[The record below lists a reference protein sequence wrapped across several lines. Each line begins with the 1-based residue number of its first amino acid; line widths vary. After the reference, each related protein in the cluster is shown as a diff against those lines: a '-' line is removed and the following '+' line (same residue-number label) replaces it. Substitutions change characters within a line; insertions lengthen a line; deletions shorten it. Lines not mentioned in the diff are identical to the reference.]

1 MKKFKLIALILLLGS
16 VASCGKESISN
27 STISS
32 TSDKKTDISST
43 NKAETI
49 DDKFDK
55 LLSDMA
61 YGYRFKTTATTLTS
75 DGYSNY
81 CLDIGVKDNGYEFI
95 RYDSKQNQE
104 ADRNSVYVEYFYS
117 YDPEAFTPLVSMP
130 MLDISNKIDYY
141 PYTINGKNLEWSD
154 SGYQNMFTYFEKDN
168 YLDDE
173 GTYTL
178 DVEDDYVKTYL
189 PLLAT
194 QFLHEYTRTIK
205 EFSFIYN
212 KDNDGFDVNIVFNPI
227 TGSFSNT
234 ELEIQGQVIPG
245 DDFEFKQAEYTK
257 TGEEKEELNQVF
269 SKLKNNKYSF
279 VDTTYSIDENS
290 NKTVESKYSGKTD
303 GSSLILESETSMSK
317 MNFLYK
323 NVGNNQIQQAN
334 KLGNDYY
341 AYGSV
346 INSSITPLLPSFDMS
361 SIFFNKT
368 DDNKYVYD
376 GRANFLKTKTYNFS
390 GEGLAVTSMNVT
402 FDDDSVLFEIGFDK
416 STNIEE
422 IKYTF
427 LNESNI
433 ADSIEIKTDCSD
445 VKLSTLLEGYSKAL
459 IGLEELIGGKDNLN
473 LIPVVGGRQSVAGL
487 YYSDGVDGDGEET
500 KEKYYGIE
508 YRLIGISGSEQIK
521 LYETKLTEAGFIATK
536 TQGTHF
542 SGDLFTKEIQVN
554 GNTKTLRLEVAS
566 GTTYQTLAIAIDVA
580 QNKTGLSV

>member
-16 VASCGKESISN
+16 VASCGKESVSN

-32 TSDKKTDISST
+32 TSDKKTNISST
-43 NKAETI
+43 KKPETI

-117 YDPEAFTPLVSMP
+117 YDPEALTPLVSMP

-303 GSSLILESETSMSK
+303 GSSLILESETSTSK

-334 KLGNDYY
+334 KLGNYYY

-508 YRLIGISGSEQIK
+508 YRLIGTSGLEQIN
-521 LYETKLTEAGFIATK
+521 LYETKLIEAGFIATK

-554 GNTKTLRLEVAS
+554 GDTNTLRLEVAS

-580 QNKTGLSV
+580 

>member
-43 NKAETI
+43 KKPETI

-245 DDFEFKQAEYTK
+245 DDFEFKQAEYIK

-303 GSSLILESETSMSK
+303 GSSLIFESETSTSK

-376 GRANFLKTKTYNFS
+376 GRANFLKTNTYNFS

-433 ADSIEIKTDCSD
+433 ADSIEIKTDCSN
-445 VKLSTLLEGYSKAL
+445 VKLSTLLEGYSKVL
-459 IGLEELIGGKDNLN
+459 IGLEGLIGGKDNLN

-508 YRLIGISGSEQIK
+508 YRLIGISGLEQIK
-521 LYETKLTEAGFIATK
+521 LYETKLIEAGFIATK

-554 GNTKTLRLEVAS
+554 GETKTLRLEVAS

-580 QNKTGLSV
+580 

>member
-43 NKAETI
+43 KKPETI

-141 PYTINGKNLEWSD
+141 PYTINGKNLEWYD

-173 GTYTL
+173 DTYTL

-245 DDFEFKQAEYTK
+245 DDFEFRQAEYIK

-303 GSSLILESETSMSK
+303 GSSLIFESETSTSK

-376 GRANFLKTKTYNFS
+376 GRANFLKTNTYNFS

-402 FDDDSVLFEIGFDK
+402 FDDDLVLFEIGFDK

-445 VKLSTLLEGYSKAL
+445 VKLSTLLEGYSKVL

-487 YYSDGVDGDGEET
+487 YYSDGVDGEET

-508 YRLIGISGSEQIK
+508 YRLIGISGSEQIN
-521 LYETKLTEAGFIATK
+521 LYETKLIEAGLIATK

-554 GNTKTLRLEVAS
+554 GETKTLRLEVAS

-580 QNKTGLSV
+580 

>member
-32 TSDKKTDISST
+32 TLDKKTDISST
-43 NKAETI
+43 KKPETI

-117 YDPEAFTPLVSMP
+117 YDPEALTPLVSMP

-376 GRANFLKTKTYNFS
+376 CRANFLKTKTYNFS

-508 YRLIGISGSEQIK
+508 YRLIGISGSEQIN
-521 LYETKLTEAGFIATK
+521 LYETKLIEAGFIATK

-554 GNTKTLRLEVAS
+554 GETKTLRLEVAS

-580 QNKTGLSV
+580 

>member
-43 NKAETI
+43 KKPETI
-49 DDKFDK
+49 DDKFNK

-141 PYTINGKNLEWSD
+141 PYTINGKNLEWYD

-245 DDFEFKQAEYTK
+245 DDFEFRQAEYTK

-269 SKLKNNKYSF
+269 SKLKNNKYFF

-303 GSSLILESETSMSK
+303 GSSLILESETSTSK

-376 GRANFLKTKTYNFS
+376 GRANFLKTNTYNFS

-402 FDDDSVLFEIGFDK
+402 FDDDSVLFEIGFDG

-422 IKYTF
+422 VKYTF

-445 VKLSTLLEGYSKAL
+445 VKLSTLLEGYSKVL
-459 IGLEELIGGKDNLN
+459 IRLEELIGGKDNLN

-521 LYETKLTEAGFIATK
+521 LYETKLVEAGFIATK

-580 QNKTGLSV
+580 

>member
-43 NKAETI
+43 KKTETI

-117 YDPEAFTPLVSMP
+117 YDPEALTPLVSMP

-141 PYTINGKNLEWSD
+141 PYTINGKNLEWYD

-178 DVEDDYVKTYL
+178 DVDDDYVKTYL

-290 NKTVESKYSGKTD
+290 NKTVESKYLGKTD
-303 GSSLILESETSMSK
+303 GSSLILESETSTSK

-346 INSSITPLLPSFDMS
+346 IYSSITPLLPSFDMS
-361 SIFFNKT
+361 SIFFNKIE
-368 DDNKYVYD
+368 DNKYVYD

-390 GEGLAVTSMNVT
+390 GEGLAVTSMDVT

-508 YRLIGISGSEQIK
+508 YRLIGIIGSEQIN
-521 LYETKLTEAGFIATK
+521 LYETKLIEAGFIATK

-554 GNTKTLRLEVAS
+554 GETKTLRLEVAS

-580 QNKTGLSV
+580 

>member
-43 NKAETI
+43 KKPETI

-212 KDNDGFDVNIVFNPI
+212 KDNDGFDVDIVFNPI

-303 GSSLILESETSMSK
+303 GSSLILESETSTSK

-402 FDDDSVLFEIGFDK
+402 LDDDSVLFEIGFDK

-508 YRLIGISGSEQIK
+508 YRLIGTSGLEQIN
-521 LYETKLTEAGFIATK
+521 LYETKLIEAGFIATK

-554 GNTKTLRLEVAS
+554 GETKTLRLEVAS
-566 GTTYQTLAIAIDVA
+566 RTTYQTLAIAIDVA
-580 QNKTGLSV
+580 

>member
-43 NKAETI
+43 KKPETI

-141 PYTINGKNLEWSD
+141 PYTINGKNLEWYD

-234 ELEIQGQVIPG
+234 ELEIEGQVIPG
-245 DDFEFKQAEYTK
+245 DDFEFRQAEYIK

-303 GSSLILESETSMSK
+303 GSSLIFESETSTSK

-376 GRANFLKTKTYNFS
+376 GRANFLKTNTYNFS

-445 VKLSTLLEGYSKAL
+445 VKLSTLLEGYSKVL
-459 IGLEELIGGKDNLN
+459 IRLEELIGGKDNLN

-508 YRLIGISGSEQIK
+508 YRLIGISGLEQIK
-521 LYETKLTEAGFIATK
+521 LYETKLIEAGFIATK

-554 GNTKTLRLEVAS
+554 GDTKTLRLEVAS

-580 QNKTGLSV
+580 

>member
-32 TSDKKTDISST
+32 ASNKKTDISST
-43 NKAETI
+43 KKTETI

-245 DDFEFKQAEYTK
+245 DDFEFRQAEYTK

-303 GSSLILESETSMSK
+303 GSSLIFESETSTSK

-422 IKYTF
+422 VKYTF

-445 VKLSTLLEGYSKAL
+445 VKLSTLLEGYSKVL

-508 YRLIGISGSEQIK
+508 YRLIGISGSEQIN
-521 LYETKLTEAGFIATK
+521 LYETKLIDAGFIATK

-554 GNTKTLRLEVAS
+554 DETKSLRLEVAS

-580 QNKTGLSV
+580 

>member
-16 VASCGKESISN
+16 VASCGKESTSN

-43 NKAETI
+43 NKTETI

-104 ADRNSVYVEYFYS
+104 ADRNSAYVEYFYS

-141 PYTINGKNLEWSD
+141 PYTINGKNLEWYD

-212 KDNDGFDVNIVFNPI
+212 KDNDGFDVDIVFNPI

-303 GSSLILESETSMSK
+303 GSSLILESETSTSK

-376 GRANFLKTKTYNFS
+376 GRANFIKTKTYNFS

-422 IKYTF
+422 IKYIF

-521 LYETKLTEAGFIATK
+521 LYETKLVEAGFIATK
-536 TQGTHF
+536 IQGTHF

-580 QNKTGLSV
+580 

>member
-32 TSDKKTDISST
+32 TLDKKTDISST
-43 NKAETI
+43 KKTETI

-117 YDPEAFTPLVSMP
+117 YDPEALTPLVSMP

-257 TGEEKEELNQVF
+257 PGEEKEELNQVF

-303 GSSLILESETSMSK
+303 GSSLILESETSTSK

-508 YRLIGISGSEQIK
+508 YRLIGTSGLEQIN
-521 LYETKLTEAGFIATK
+521 LYEAKLIEAGFIATK

-554 GNTKTLRLEVAS
+554 GETKTLRLEVAS

-580 QNKTGLSV
+580 

>member
-43 NKAETI
+43 KKPETI
-49 DDKFDK
+49 DDKFNK

-178 DVEDDYVKTYL
+178 DAEDDYVKTYL

-205 EFSFIYN
+205 GFSFIYN

-303 GSSLILESETSMSK
+303 GSSLIFESETSTSK

-376 GRANFLKTKTYNFS
+376 GRANFLKTHTYNFS

-402 FDDDSVLFEIGFDK
+402 FDDDSVLFEIGFDG

-422 IKYTF
+422 VKYTF

-445 VKLSTLLEGYSKAL
+445 VKLSTLLEGYSKVL
-459 IGLEELIGGKDNLN
+459 IGLEGLIGGKDNLN

-508 YRLIGISGSEQIK
+508 YRLIGISGLEQIN
-521 LYETKLTEAGFIATK
+521 LYETKLIEAGFIATK

-554 GNTKTLRLEVAS
+554 GDTKTLRLEVAS

-580 QNKTGLSV
+580 

>member
-32 TSDKKTDISST
+32 TSDKKNDISST
-43 NKAETI
+43 NKTETI

-178 DVEDDYVKTYL
+178 DAEDDYVKTYL

-245 DDFEFKQAEYTK
+245 DDFEFKQAEYIK
-257 TGEEKEELNQVF
+257 TDEEKEELNQVF

-303 GSSLILESETSMSK
+303 GSSLILESETSTSK

-346 INSSITPLLPSFDMS
+346 VNSSITPLLPSFDMS

-508 YRLIGISGSEQIK
+508 YRLIGTSGSEQIN
-521 LYETKLTEAGFIATK
+521 LYETKLIEAGFIATK

-554 GNTKTLRLEVAS
+554 GETKTLRLEVAS

-580 QNKTGLSV
+580 

>member
-32 TSDKKTDISST
+32 TSDKKNDISST
-43 NKAETI
+43 NKTETI

-178 DVEDDYVKTYL
+178 DAEDDYVKTYL

-245 DDFEFKQAEYTK
+245 DDFEFKQAEYIK
-257 TGEEKEELNQVF
+257 TDEEKEELNQVF

-303 GSSLILESETSMSK
+303 GSSLILESETSTSK

-361 SIFFNKT
+361 SIFFNKI

-459 IGLEELIGGKDNLN
+459 IGLEELIGGRDNLN

-487 YYSDGVDGDGEET
+487 YYSDGVDDGGEET

-508 YRLIGISGSEQIK
+508 YRLIGIIGSEQIN

-566 GTTYQTLAIAIDVA
+566 GTTYQTLVIAIDVA
-580 QNKTGLSV
+580 

>member
-43 NKAETI
+43 KKTETI

-117 YDPEAFTPLVSMP
+117 YDPEALTPLVSMP

-141 PYTINGKNLEWSD
+141 PYTINGKNLEWYD

-290 NKTVESKYSGKTD
+290 NKTVESKYSGKID
-303 GSSLILESETSMSK
+303 GSSLILESETSTSK

-334 KLGNDYY
+334 KLGNYYY

-508 YRLIGISGSEQIK
+508 YRLIGIIGSEQIN
-521 LYETKLTEAGFIATK
+521 LYETKLIEAGFIATK

-554 GNTKTLRLEVAS
+554 GDTKTLRLEVAS

-580 QNKTGLSV
+580 

>member
-43 NKAETI
+43 KKPETI

-141 PYTINGKNLEWSD
+141 PYTINGKNLEWYD

-234 ELEIQGQVIPG
+234 ELEIQGQIIPG

-257 TGEEKEELNQVF
+257 IGEEKEELNQVF

-376 GRANFLKTKTYNFS
+376 GRANFLKTNTYNFS

-445 VKLSTLLEGYSKAL
+445 VKLSTLLEGYSKVL
-459 IGLEELIGGKDNLN
+459 IRLEELIGGKDNLN

-508 YRLIGISGSEQIK
+508 YRLIGISGLEQIK
-521 LYETKLTEAGFIATK
+521 LYETKLIEAGFIATK

-554 GNTKTLRLEVAS
+554 GDTKTLRLEVAS
-566 GTTYQTLAIAIDVA
+566 GTAYQTLAIAIDVA
-580 QNKTGLSV
+580 

>member
-32 TSDKKTDISST
+32 TSDKRTDISST
-43 NKAETI
+43 KKPETI

-141 PYTINGKNLEWSD
+141 PYTINGKNLEWYD

-173 GTYTL
+173 DTYTL

-245 DDFEFKQAEYTK
+245 DDFEFKQVEYTK

-303 GSSLILESETSMSK
+303 GSSLILESETSTSK

-346 INSSITPLLPSFDMS
+346 INSYITHYFHHLICLLYSLIRLM
-361 SIFFNKT
+361 II
-368 DDNKYVYD
+368 
-376 GRANFLKTKTYNFS
+376 
-390 GEGLAVTSMNVT
+390 SMYMMV
-402 FDDDSVLFEIGFDK
+402 
-416 STNIEE
+416 
-422 IKYTF
+422 
-427 LNESNI
+427 
-433 ADSIEIKTDCSD
+433 
-445 VKLSTLLEGYSKAL
+445 
-459 IGLEELIGGKDNLN
+459 
-473 LIPVVGGRQSVAGL
+473 
-487 YYSDGVDGDGEET
+487 
-500 KEKYYGIE
+500 
-508 YRLIGISGSEQIK
+508 EQI
-521 LYETKLTEAGFIATK
+521 
-536 TQGTHF
+536 
-542 SGDLFTKEIQVN
+542 S
-554 GNTKTLRLEVAS
+554 
-566 GTTYQTLAIAIDVA
+566 
-580 QNKTGLSV
+580 

>member
-43 NKAETI
+43 KKTETI

-141 PYTINGKNLEWSD
+141 PYTINGKNLEWYD

-303 GSSLILESETSMSK
+303 GSSLIFESETSTSK

-376 GRANFLKTKTYNFS
+376 GRANFLKTNTYNFS

-445 VKLSTLLEGYSKAL
+445 VKLSTLLEGYSKVL
-459 IGLEELIGGKDNLN
+459 IRLEELIGGKDNLN

-508 YRLIGISGSEQIK
+508 YRLIGISGSEQIN
-521 LYETKLTEAGFIATK
+521 LYETKLIKVGFIATK

-554 GNTKTLRLEVAS
+554 GDTKTLRLEVAS

-580 QNKTGLSV
+580 

>member
-32 TSDKKTDISST
+32 TSDRKTDISST
-43 NKAETI
+43 KKTETI

-117 YDPEAFTPLVSMP
+117 YNPEALTPLVSMP

-173 GTYTL
+173 CIYTL

-303 GSSLILESETSMSK
+303 GSSLILESETSTSK

-368 DDNKYVYD
+368 EDNKYAYD

-427 LNESNI
+427 LNESNV

-521 LYETKLTEAGFIATK
+521 LYETKLIEAGFIATK

-554 GNTKTLRLEVAS
+554 GDTKTLRLEVAS

-580 QNKTGLSV
+580 

>member
-43 NKAETI
+43 KKTETI

-117 YDPEAFTPLVSMP
+117 YDPEVLTPLVSMP

-141 PYTINGKNLEWSD
+141 PYTINSKNLEWYD

-303 GSSLILESETSMSK
+303 GSSLILESETSTSK

-376 GRANFLKTKTYNFS
+376 GRANFLKTNTYNFS

-433 ADSIEIKTDCSD
+433 ANSIEIKTDCSD

-508 YRLIGISGSEQIK
+508 YRLIGISGLEQIN
-521 LYETKLTEAGFIATK
+521 LYETKLIEAGFIATK

-554 GNTKTLRLEVAS
+554 GDTKTLRLEVAS

-580 QNKTGLSV
+580 

>member
-43 NKAETI
+43 KKPETI
-49 DDKFDK
+49 DDKFNK

-303 GSSLILESETSMSK
+303 GSSLIFESETSTSK

-323 NVGNNQIQQAN
+323 NVGKNQIQQAN

-376 GRANFLKTKTYNFS
+376 GRANFLKTNTYNFS

-402 FDDDSVLFEIGFDK
+402 FDDDSVLFEIGFDG

-422 IKYTF
+422 VKYTF

-445 VKLSTLLEGYSKAL
+445 VKLSTLLEGYSKVL

-521 LYETKLTEAGFIATK
+521 LYETKLIEAGFIATK

-554 GNTKTLRLEVAS
+554 GDTKTLRLEVAS
-566 GTTYQTLAIAIDVA
+566 GTTYQTLAMAIDVA
-580 QNKTGLSV
+580 

>member
-32 TSDKKTDISST
+32 TLDKKTDISST
-43 NKAETI
+43 NKTETI

-303 GSSLILESETSMSK
+303 GSSLILESETSTSK

-433 ADSIEIKTDCSD
+433 ADSIEIKTDCSN

-473 LIPVVGGRQSVAGL
+473 LIPVVGRRQSVAGL

-508 YRLIGISGSEQIK
+508 YRLIGISGSEQIN
-521 LYETKLTEAGFIATK
+521 LYETKLIEAGFIATK

-554 GNTKTLRLEVAS
+554 GDTKTLRLEVAS

-580 QNKTGLSV
+580 

>member
-43 NKAETI
+43 NKIETI

-154 SGYQNMFTYFEKDN
+154 SGYQNIFTYFEKDN

-173 GTYTL
+173 GTYIL

-212 KDNDGFDVNIVFNPI
+212 KDNDGFDVDIVFNPI

-269 SKLKNNKYSF
+269 SKLKNNKFSF

-303 GSSLILESETSMSK
+303 GSSLILESETSTSK

-433 ADSIEIKTDCSD
+433 ADSIEIKTDCSN

-508 YRLIGISGSEQIK
+508 YRLIGISGLEQIN
-521 LYETKLTEAGFIATK
+521 LYETKLIEAGFIATK

-580 QNKTGLSV
+580 

>member
-32 TSDKKTDISST
+32 TLDKKTDISST
-43 NKAETI
+43 NKTETI

-141 PYTINGKNLEWSD
+141 PYTINGKNLEWYD

-173 GTYTL
+173 DTYTL

-212 KDNDGFDVNIVFNPI
+212 KDIDGFDVNIVFNPI
-227 TGSFSNT
+227 AGSFSNT
-234 ELEIQGQVIPG
+234 ELEIEGQVIPG

-303 GSSLILESETSMSK
+303 GSSLILESETSTSK

-376 GRANFLKTKTYNFS
+376 GRANFLKTNTYNFS

-402 FDDDSVLFEIGFDK
+402 FDDDSVLFEIGFDG

-422 IKYTF
+422 VKYTF

-445 VKLSTLLEGYSKAL
+445 VKLSTLLEGYSKVL

-521 LYETKLTEAGFIATK
+521 LYETKLVEAGFIATK

-554 GNTKTLRLEVAS
+554 GDTKTLRLEVAS

-580 QNKTGLSV
+580 

>member
-43 NKAETI
+43 KKPETI
-49 DDKFDK
+49 DDKFNK

-141 PYTINGKNLEWSD
+141 PYTINGKNLEWYD

-212 KDNDGFDVNIVFNPI
+212 KDDDGFDVNIVFNPI

-245 DDFEFKQAEYTK
+245 DDFEFKQAEYIK

-303 GSSLILESETSMSK
+303 GSSLILESETSTSK

-346 INSSITPLLPSFDMS
+346 INSSIAPLLPSFDMS

-376 GRANFLKTKTYNFS
+376 GRANFLKTNTYNFS

-402 FDDDSVLFEIGFDK
+402 FDDDSVLFEIGFDG

-422 IKYTF
+422 VKYTF

-445 VKLSTLLEGYSKAL
+445 VKLSTLLEGYSKVL

-508 YRLIGISGSEQIK
+508 YRLIGISGLEQIK
-521 LYETKLTEAGFIATK
+521 LYETKLVEAGFIATK

-580 QNKTGLSV
+580 

>member
-43 NKAETI
+43 KKPETI

-141 PYTINGKNLEWSD
+141 PYTINGKNLEWYD

-245 DDFEFKQAEYTK
+245 DDFEFRQAEYIK

-303 GSSLILESETSMSK
+303 GSSLILESETSTSK

-376 GRANFLKTKTYNFS
+376 GRANFLKTNTYNFS

-402 FDDDSVLFEIGFDK
+402 FDDDSVLFEIGFDG

-445 VKLSTLLEGYSKAL
+445 VKLSTLLEGYSKVL
-459 IGLEELIGGKDNLN
+459 IRLEELIGGKDNLN

-487 YYSDGVDGDGEET
+487 YYSDGVDNDGEKT

-521 LYETKLTEAGFIATK
+521 LYETKLIEASFIATK

-542 SGDLFTKEIQVN
+542 SGDLLTKEIQVN
-554 GNTKTLRLEVAS
+554 GDTKTLRLEVAS

-580 QNKTGLSV
+580 

>member
-16 VASCGKESISN
+16 VVSCGKESISN

-43 NKAETI
+43 KKPETI
-49 DDKFDK
+49 DDKFNK

-117 YDPEAFTPLVSMP
+117 YDPETFTPLVSMP

-141 PYTINGKNLEWSD
+141 PYTINGKNLEWYD

-303 GSSLILESETSMSK
+303 GSSLILESETSTSK

-376 GRANFLKTKTYNFS
+376 GRANFLKTNTYNFS

-445 VKLSTLLEGYSKAL
+445 VKLSTLLEGYSKVL

-521 LYETKLTEAGFIATK
+521 LYETKLIEASFIATK

-554 GNTKTLRLEVAS
+554 GDTKTLRLEVAS

-580 QNKTGLSV
+580 

>member
-43 NKAETI
+43 KKPETI

-173 GTYTL
+173 DTYTL

-205 EFSFIYN
+205 GFSFIYN

-303 GSSLILESETSMSK
+303 GSSLIFESETSTSK

-334 KLGNDYY
+334 KLVNDYY

-376 GRANFLKTKTYNFS
+376 GRANFLKTNTYNFS

-422 IKYTF
+422 VKYTF

-433 ADSIEIKTDCSD
+433 ADSIEIKTDCSN
-445 VKLSTLLEGYSKAL
+445 VELSTLLEGYSKVL
-459 IGLEELIGGKDNLN
+459 IGLEGLIGGKDNLN

-487 YYSDGVDGDGEET
+487 YYSDGVDNDGEET

-521 LYETKLTEAGFIATK
+521 LYETKLIDASFIATK

-554 GNTKTLRLEVAS
+554 GETKTLRLEVAS

-580 QNKTGLSV
+580 

>member
-32 TSDKKTDISST
+32 ALDKKTDISST
-43 NKAETI
+43 KKTETI

-117 YDPEAFTPLVSMP
+117 YDPEVFTPLVSMP

-212 KDNDGFDVNIVFNPI
+212 KDNDGFDVDIVFNPI

-257 TGEEKEELNQVF
+257 TGEEKEEMNQVF

-303 GSSLILESETSMSK
+303 GSSLILESETSTSK

-433 ADSIEIKTDCSD
+433 ADSIEIKTDCSN

-487 YYSDGVDGDGEET
+487 YYSDGVDDDGEET

-508 YRLIGISGSEQIK
+508 YRLIGIIGSEQIN
-521 LYETKLTEAGFIATK
+521 LYETKLIEAGFIATK

-542 SGDLFTKEIQVN
+542 SGDLFTKEIRVN
-554 GNTKTLRLEVAS
+554 GETKTLRLEVAS

-580 QNKTGLSV
+580 

>member
-32 TSDKKTDISST
+32 TLDKKTDISST
-43 NKAETI
+43 KKTETI

-117 YDPEAFTPLVSMP
+117 YDSEAFTPLVSMP

-303 GSSLILESETSMSK
+303 GSSLIFESETSMSK

-376 GRANFLKTKTYNFS
+376 GRANFLKTNTYNFS
-390 GEGLAVTSMNVT
+390 GEGLAVTSMNVI

-427 LNESNI
+427 MNESNI

-445 VKLSTLLEGYSKAL
+445 VKLSTLLEGYSKVL

-508 YRLIGISGSEQIK
+508 YRLIGISGSEQIN
-521 LYETKLTEAGFIATK
+521 LYETKLIEAGFIATK

-554 GNTKTLRLEVAS
+554 GDTKTLRLEVAS

-580 QNKTGLSV
+580 

>member
-43 NKAETI
+43 NKTETI

-178 DVEDDYVKTYL
+178 DAEDDYVKTYL

-303 GSSLILESETSMSK
+303 GSSLILESETSTSK

-376 GRANFLKTKTYNFS
+376 GRANFLKTNTYNFS

-445 VKLSTLLEGYSKAL
+445 VKLSTLLEGYSKVL
-459 IGLEELIGGKDNLN
+459 IGLEGLIGGKDNLN

-487 YYSDGVDGDGEET
+487 YYSDGVDGEET

-521 LYETKLTEAGFIATK
+521 LYETKLIEAGFIATK

-554 GNTKTLRLEVAS
+554 GETKTLRLEVAS

-580 QNKTGLSV
+580 

>member
-43 NKAETI
+43 KKTETI

-117 YDPEAFTPLVSMP
+117 YDPEVLTPLVSMP

-141 PYTINGKNLEWSD
+141 PYTINGKNLEWYD

-303 GSSLILESETSMSK
+303 GSSLILESETSTSK

-346 INSSITPLLPSFDMS
+346 INSSITSLLPSFDMS

-368 DDNKYVYD
+368 EDNKYVYD

-416 STNIEE
+416 STNIEG

-433 ADSIEIKTDCSD
+433 ANSIEIKTDCSD

-508 YRLIGISGSEQIK
+508 YRLIGTSGSEQIN
-521 LYETKLTEAGFIATK
+521 LYETKLIEAGFIATK

-554 GNTKTLRLEVAS
+554 GETKTLRLEVAS

-580 QNKTGLSV
+580 

>member
-32 TSDKKTDISST
+32 TLDKKTDISST
-43 NKAETI
+43 KKPETI

-141 PYTINGKNLEWSD
+141 PYTINGKNLEWYD

-173 GTYTL
+173 DTYTL

-245 DDFEFKQAEYTK
+245 DDFEFKQAEYIK
-257 TGEEKEELNQVF
+257 TGEKKEELNQVF

-303 GSSLILESETSMSK
+303 GSSLIFESETSTSK

-376 GRANFLKTKTYNFS
+376 GRANFLKTNTYNFS

-402 FDDDSVLFEIGFDK
+402 FDDDSVLFEIGFDG

-433 ADSIEIKTDCSD
+433 ANSIEIKTDCSD
-445 VKLSTLLEGYSKAL
+445 VKLSTLLEGYSKVL

-487 YYSDGVDGDGEET
+487 YYSDGVDNDGEET

-508 YRLIGISGSEQIK
+508 YRLIGISGLEQIK
-521 LYETKLTEAGFIATK
+521 LYETKLIEASFIATK
-536 TQGTHF
+536 TQGTYF

-580 QNKTGLSV
+580 

>member
-43 NKAETI
+43 KKAETI

-141 PYTINGKNLEWSD
+141 PYTINGKNLEWYD

-303 GSSLILESETSMSK
+303 GSSLIFESETSTSK

-376 GRANFLKTKTYNFS
+376 GRANFLKTNTYNFS

-402 FDDDSVLFEIGFDK
+402 FDDDSVLFEIGFDG

-433 ADSIEIKTDCSD
+433 ANSIEIKTDCSN
-445 VKLSTLLEGYSKAL
+445 VKLSTLLEGYSKVL

-521 LYETKLTEAGFIATK
+521 LYETKLIEAGFIATK

-542 SGDLFTKEIQVN
+542 SGDLLTKEIQVN
-554 GNTKTLRLEVAS
+554 GDTKTLRLEVAS

-580 QNKTGLSV
+580 

>member
-43 NKAETI
+43 KKPETI

-117 YDPEAFTPLVSMP
+117 YDSEAFTPLVSMP

-141 PYTINGKNLEWSD
+141 PYTINGKNLEWYD

-290 NKTVESKYSGKTD
+290 NKIVESKYSGKTD
-303 GSSLILESETSMSK
+303 GYSLIFESETSTSK

-376 GRANFLKTKTYNFS
+376 GRANFLKTNTYNFS

-445 VKLSTLLEGYSKAL
+445 VKLSTLLEGYSKVL

-521 LYETKLTEAGFIATK
+521 LYETKLIEASFIATK

-580 QNKTGLSV
+580 

>member
-43 NKAETI
+43 KKPETI

-141 PYTINGKNLEWSD
+141 PYTINGKNLEWYD

-173 GTYTL
+173 DTYTL

-245 DDFEFKQAEYTK
+245 DDFEFRQAEYTK

-303 GSSLILESETSMSK
+303 GSSLILESETSTSK

-368 DDNKYVYD
+368 DNKYVYD
-376 GRANFLKTKTYNFS
+376 GRANFLKTNTYNFS

-402 FDDDSVLFEIGFDK
+402 FDDDSVLFEIGFDG

-422 IKYTF
+422 VKYTF

-445 VKLSTLLEGYSKAL
+445 VKLSTLLEGYSKVL

-508 YRLIGISGSEQIK
+508 YRLIGISGLEQIK
-521 LYETKLTEAGFIATK
+521 LYETKLIEAGFIATK

-580 QNKTGLSV
+580 

>member
-81 CLDIGVKDNGYEFI
+81 CLDIGIKDNGYEFI

-117 YDPEAFTPLVSMP
+117 YDPEVLTPLVSMP

-269 SKLKNNKYSF
+269 SKLKHNKYSF

-303 GSSLILESETSMSK
+303 GSSLILESETSTSK

-323 NVGNNQIQQAN
+323 NVGNNKIQQAN

-508 YRLIGISGSEQIK
+508 YRLIGIIGSEQIK
-521 LYETKLTEAGFIATK
+521 LYETKLIEAGFIATK

-554 GNTKTLRLEVAS
+554 GETKTLRLEVAS

-580 QNKTGLSV
+580 